1 MNENIEDIETEALKR
16 SLYGP
21 IRTGSKEKMLN
32 GDIFIAKINLDGQQ
46 HRLFFEVEL
55 RILRQNTFYFKTLL
69 ELFGER

>member
-32 GDIFIAKINLDGQQ
+32 GDIFIAKINLDGQP

-55 RILRQNTFYFKTLL
+55 RTSRQNFFYFKTLL